1 MATFSLSLSFYLI
14 FRIHYHI
21 TSPPKI
27 FVIGYSGKTEKVV
40 KLKAQLRLAAN
51 FRQITACTVP
61 TLPCK
66 NAKKFR

>member
-1 MATFSLSLSFYLI
+1 MATFSLSQFLSYISYSLSYYF
-14 FRIHYHI
+14 
-21 TSPPKI
+21 TPKI
-27 FVIGYSGKTEKVV
+27 FAIGYSGKTEKVV
-40 KLKAQLRLAAN
+40 KLKAQLRLVAN